1 MSQHNPLDDAD
12 GFHANLYIL
21 FATFS
26 KTPPNRTTLHTSIAA
41 WTSINAYVT
50 RQVSNCQNSLISELS
65 GCLGEG
71 LGLCPSYY
79 TAWLHRHQLN
89 NRNNPRQLK
98 EKVQVQAPW
107 FQKRNGFSFG
117 ALHPL
122 SFLCASLLS
131 CISAIHEPASS
142 AVWTKY
148 VFLSI
153 LQEKCLY
160 FLSMLLYIEV

>member
-26 KTPPNRTTLHTSIAA
+26 KTPPNRTALHTGIAA

-71 LGLCPSYY
+71 LGLRPSYY
-79 TAWLHRHQLN
+79 TAWLHRQQLN

-107 FQKRNGFSFG
+107 FEKR
-117 ALHPL
+117 
-122 SFLCASLLS
+122 SFLCTSLLS

-142 AVWTKY
+142 VVWTKY